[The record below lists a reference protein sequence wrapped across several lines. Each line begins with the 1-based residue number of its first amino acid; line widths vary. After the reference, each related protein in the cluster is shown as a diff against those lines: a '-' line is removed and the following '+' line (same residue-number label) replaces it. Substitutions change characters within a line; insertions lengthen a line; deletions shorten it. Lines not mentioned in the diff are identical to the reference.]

1 MKSIQTKIIVLSM
14 FVIVLCS
21 VIVGGIGIMHS
32 QRVSDENSAQIMN
45 LMCREEGK
53 KIDHIFYSI
62 EQSVKIIAHNSVNNI
77 DMVKMLESDTLRK
90 LYIEEL
96 SPIVLTAANSTDGA
110 MAVYVH
116 FNPEIAPA
124 DSGLFYSKSVL
135 NESFKEQKVTD
146 LSKVKPEDIGTMDWY
161 YKPVEAEEAVWLAP
175 YYNGKSEEKVIS
187 YVMPIY
193 QENVLLGVAGMDIL
207 LSDLIEEVASVKA
220 YGTGYASLIEENNTV
235 VYHPLGHTEFKPADE
250 AEWEKYVEQVVLD
263 KEGKKIFKLEEKGEK
278 YKLAC
283 CNVKNGMR
291 LMVVV
296 PEKEIDAE
304 KNQLVRDI
312 LFSVVGIS
320 AFCILVSV
328 VLSQG
333 ITRPLKE
340 LTEASRQIATGNF
353 QVTLL
358 TKSKDEVGELSSS
371 MQQTVDCLR
380 IYMDRISDLAYTDAL
395 TGVKS
400 KTAYGEEV
408 RKINDGIRMGFNQF
422 GIMMFDI
429 NGLKEMNDT
438 HGHDAGDNY
447 IRNSCRLICTV
458 FKHSPVF
465 RIGGDEFVA
474 ILRGQDLLKAD
485 ILLHQFYERIEE
497 IGRKAEKPEEA
508 ISLAAGMAVFKEEK
522 DKDYQDVFKRADENM
537 YVNKKSIKSGKGP
550 ELRIEKIEL

>member
-1 MKSIQTKIIVLSM
+1 MKSIQTKIIALSM

-21 VIVGGIGIMHS
+21 VIVGGIGILHS
-32 QRVSDENSAQIMN
+32 KRVSDQNSAQIMN

-53 KIDHIFYSI
+53 KIDHLFYGI
-62 EQSVKIIAHNSVNNI
+62 EQSVKIIAHSSVQ
-77 DMVKMLESDTLRK
+77 KMGMETLLQSDTMRNM
-90 LYIEEL
+90 YIEDL
-96 SPIVLTAANSTDGA
+96 AAIVLTAANSTEGA
-110 MAVYVH
+110 MAVYIH

-124 DSGLFYSKSVL
+124 DSGIFYSKSHL
-135 NESFKEQKVTD
+135 NEAFAKQKVTD
-146 LSKVKPEDIGTMDWY
+146 LSKVKPEDMDTMDWY
-161 YKPVEAEEAVWLAP
+161 YKPVEAGEAVWLEP
-175 YYNGKSEEKVIS
+175 YYNGKTEEKVIS

-193 QENVLLGVAGMDIL
+193 QDDVLLGVAGMDIV
-207 LSDLIEEVASVKA
+207 LSDLIDEVASVKA
-220 YGTGYASLIEENNTV
+220 YGTGYAFLVDSDNKMI
-235 VYHPLGHTEFKPADE
+235 YHPLGHTEFTPSE
-250 AEWEKYVEQVVLD
+250 EEEWQRYVEQAVLD
-263 KEGKKIFKLEEKGEK
+263 KEGKKIYGFQENGEK
-278 YKLAC
+278 YKLAFC
-283 CNVKNGMR
+283 DVDNGMR
-291 LMVVV
+291 LMVIV
-296 PEKEIDAE
+296 PEAEIDAQ

-328 VLSQG
+328 VISQG

-340 LTEASRQIATGNF
+340 LTEASKQIATGNF

-380 IYMDRISDLAYTDAL
+380 VYMDRISDLAYTDAL

-408 RKINDGIRMGFNQF
+408 RKINDGIRMGFSQF

-485 ILLHQFYERIEE
+485 ILLHKFYERIEE
-497 IGRKAEKPEEA
+497 IESKAEKPEEA
-508 ISLAAGMAVFKEEK
+508 VSIAAGMAVFKEEQ

-537 YVNKKSIKSGKGP
+537 YENKKSIKSGNGP
-550 ELRIEKIEL
+550 KLRIEKIEL